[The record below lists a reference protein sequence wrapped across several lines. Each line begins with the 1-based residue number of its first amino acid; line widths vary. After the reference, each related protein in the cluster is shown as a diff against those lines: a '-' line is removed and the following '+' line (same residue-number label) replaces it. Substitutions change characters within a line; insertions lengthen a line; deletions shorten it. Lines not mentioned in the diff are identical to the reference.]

1 MPQHEL
7 DPLLSRTSIRV
18 PVGRSRR
25 RRPGGWMLLL
35 RAVTALATI
44 SALLGA
50 MYLVGLARDLPDT
63 SSLAA
68 APSGTAMTFLDRQ
81 GRVIARRGESSGT
94 TIHADHLPEHLV
106 DAVLAVEDR
115 RFYQHFGIDL
125 IGTARAALANL
136 RAGRVVQG
144 GSTITQQLA
153 KNLFLTPDRTMRRK
167 MQEMMLAFWLETR
180 FTKDEILALY
190 LNRVYFGAGA
200 WGAENASR
208 RYFGRSPHELDIG
221 QAALLAGLLKAPSRY
236 SPAND
241 TARAAVRA
249 TVVLDLMLATGR
261 ISEEERLEAA
271 SAPIRVSRG
280 SSSPGAGWFADWA
293 TSEARTL
300 LALHAPSWTGD
311 VVVRTSLDV
320 DAQRA
325 ADTALRSGLAD
336 PEIARGAANGAI
348 IALDGAGG
356 IAAMTGGT
364 DYARSPFNRATA
376 ARRQPG
382 SAFKP
387 FIYASAFEAGWAPS
401 DRMVDEPVSYG
412 SWSPANWEN
421 RYEGEMSLER
431 AFARSSNS
439 VAVQLAE
446 ATGRAYTLRL
456 ARRLGIESPMEN
468 THSLSLGAYEVT
480 PLELAR
486 AYVPFMNGGRAVEP
500 HAVTQLET
508 PAGDILWTRDRTPGA
523 IVLAERVVRDMDQL
537 FAATIDY
544 GTGRAAAVPG
554 RQVRGKTGTTNAFRD
569 AWFAGWSEGLVTVV
583 WTGNDDNT
591 PTEAGSGGTGPAR
604 IFAQMMAA
612 TPALALPETLP
623 SPARPGDADRLAR
636 LLSALEDEN
645 LLVAETGDSA
655 GAGQDEPVPEE
666 PVDPIA
672 GLLSRLPQD

>member
-1 MPQHEL
+1 
-7 DPLLSRTSIRV
+7 
-18 PVGRSRR
+18 
-25 RRPGGWMLLL
+25 MLLV
-35 RAVTALATI
+35 RALAALATVTV
-44 SALLGA
+44 LLTA
-50 MYLVGLARDLPDT
+50 MYLVALARDLPDT
-63 SSLAA
+63 SSLAI
-68 APSGTAMTFLDRQ
+68 APAGASMTFLDRH
-81 GRVIARRGESSGT
+81 GRVIARRGDSSGT
-94 TIHADHLPEHLV
+94 TISADSLPEHLV

-115 RFYQHFGIDL
+115 RFYHHFGIDL
-125 IGTARAALANL
+125 IGTTRAALANL

-200 WGAENASR
+200 WGAENAAR
-208 RYFGRSPHELDIG
+208 RYFGRGPHELDIG
-221 QAALLAGLLKAPSRY
+221 EAALLAGLLKAPSRY

-241 TARAAVRA
+241 TTRAAVRA

-261 ISEEERLEAA
+261 ITEEERLIAA

-280 SSSPGAGWFADWA
+280 SSSPGAGWFADFA
-293 TSEARTL
+293 ASEARTL
-300 LALHAPSWTGD
+300 LALHAPSWEGD
-311 VVVRTSLDV
+311 VVVRTTLDV

-325 ADTALRSGLAD
+325 ADGALTRGLAD

-348 IALDGAGG
+348 IALDATGG
-356 IAAMTGGT
+356 VAAMSGGT

-387 FIYASAFEAGWAPS
+387 FIYASAFEAGWSPA
-401 DRMVDEPVSYG
+401 DRMIDEPVSYG

-421 RYEGEMSLER
+421 RYEGEMTLER

-439 VAVQLAE
+439 IAVQLAE

-486 AYVPFMNGGRAVEP
+486 AYVPFMNGGRAAET
-500 HAVTQLET
+500 HAVTRLET
-508 PAGDILWTRDRTPGA
+508 PSGDTLWERATSPGPV
-523 IVLAERVVRDMDQL
+523 VLAERVVREMDQL
-537 FAATIDY
+537 FAATISY
-544 GTGRAAAVPG
+544 GTGRSAAVPG
-554 RQVRGKTGTTNAFRD
+554 REVRGKTGTSNAFRD
-569 AWFAGWSEGLVTVV
+569 AWFAGWADGMVAVV
-583 WTGNDDNT
+583 WTGNDTNA
-591 PTEAGSGGTGPAR
+591 PTDAGSGGTGPAR
-604 IFAQMMAA
+604 IFASLIANAPVIAA
-612 TPALALPETLP
+612 PDGMPRAPAADP
-623 SPARPGDADRLAR
+623 DRLAR

-645 LLVAETGDSA
+645 LLTASPG
-655 GAGQDEPVPEE
+655 EPMLPEPSDDDIPE
-666 PVDPIA
+666 DPIA
-672 GLLSRLPQD
+672 GLLARLPQD

>member
-1 MPQHEL
+1 
-7 DPLLSRTSIRV
+7 
-18 PVGRSRR
+18 
-25 RRPGGWMLLL
+25 MLLV
-35 RAVTALATI
+35 RALAALATVTV
-44 SALLGA
+44 LLTA
-50 MYLVGLARDLPDT
+50 MYLVALARDLPDT
-63 SSLAA
+63 SSLAI
-68 APSGTAMTFLDRQ
+68 APAGASMTFLDRH
-81 GRVIARRGESSGT
+81 GRVIARRGDSSGT
-94 TIHADHLPEHLV
+94 TISADSLPEHLV

-115 RFYQHFGIDL
+115 RFYHHFGIDL
-125 IGTARAALANL
+125 IGTTRAALANL

-200 WGAENASR
+200 WGAENAAR
-208 RYFGRSPHELDIG
+208 RYFGRGPHELDIG
-221 QAALLAGLLKAPSRY
+221 EAALLAGLLKAPSRY

-241 TARAAVRA
+241 TTRAAVRA

-261 ISEEERLEAA
+261 ITEEERLIAA

-280 SSSPGAGWFADWA
+280 SSSPGAGWFADFA
-293 TSEARTL
+293 ASEARTL
-300 LALHAPSWTGD
+300 LALHAPSWEGD
-311 VVVRTSLDV
+311 VVVRTTLDV

-325 ADTALRSGLAD
+325 ADGALTRGLAD

-348 IALDGAGG
+348 IALDATGG
-356 IAAMTGGT
+356 VAAMSGGT

-387 FIYASAFEAGWAPS
+387 FIYASAFEAGWSPA
-401 DRMVDEPVSYG
+401 DRMIDEPVSYG

-421 RYEGEMSLER
+421 RYEGEMTLER

-439 VAVQLAE
+439 IAVQLAE

-486 AYVPFMNGGRAVEP
+486 AYVPFMNGGRAAET
-500 HAVTQLET
+500 HAVTRLET
-508 PAGDILWTRDRTPGA
+508 PSGDTLWERATSPGPV
-523 IVLAERVVRDMDQL
+523 VLAERVVREMDQL
-537 FAATIDY
+537 FAATISY
-544 GTGRAAAVPG
+544 GTGRSAAVPG
-554 RQVRGKTGTTNAFRD
+554 REVRGKTGTSNAFRD
-569 AWFAGWSEGLVTVV
+569 AWFAGWADGMVAVV
-583 WTGNDDNT
+583 WTGNDTNA
-591 PTEAGSGGTGPAR
+591 PTDAGSGGTGPAR
-604 IFAQMMAA
+604 IFASLIANAPVIAA
-612 TPALALPETLP
+612 PDGMPRAPAADP
-623 SPARPGDADRLAR
+623 DRLAR

-645 LLVAETGDSA
+645 LLTASPGEPMPAEPSD
-655 GAGQDEPVPEE
+655 DDIPE
-666 PVDPIA
+666 DPIA
-672 GLLSRLPQD
+672 GLLARLPQD

>member
-1 MPQHEL
+1 MT
-7 DPLLSRTSIRV
+7 RTSIRV
-18 PVGRSRR
+18 PVGRHT
-25 RRPGGWMLLL
+25 RRPKAWMLLV
-35 RAVTALATI
+35 RALAALATVTV
-44 SALLGA
+44 LLAA
-50 MYLVGLARDLPDT
+50 MYLVALARDLPDT
-63 SSLAA
+63 SSLAI
-68 APSGTAMTFLDRQ
+68 APAGASMTFLDRH
-81 GRVIARRGESSGT
+81 GRVIARRGDSSGT
-94 TIHADHLPEHLV
+94 TISADSLPEHLV

-115 RFYQHFGIDL
+115 RFYHHFGIDL
-125 IGTARAALANL
+125 IGTTRAALANL

-200 WGAENASR
+200 WGAENAAR
-208 RYFGRSPHELDIG
+208 RYFGRGPHELDIG
-221 QAALLAGLLKAPSRY
+221 EAALLAGLLKAPSRY

-241 TARAAVRA
+241 TTRAAVRA

-261 ISEEERLEAA
+261 ITEEERLIAA

-280 SSSPGAGWFADWA
+280 SSSPGAGWFADFA
-293 TSEARTL
+293 ASEARTL
-300 LALHAPSWTGD
+300 LALHAPSWEGD
-311 VVVRTSLDV
+311 VVVRTTLDV

-325 ADTALRSGLAD
+325 ADGALTRGLAD

-348 IALDGAGG
+348 IALDATGG
-356 IAAMTGGT
+356 VAAMSGGT

-387 FIYASAFEAGWAPS
+387 FIYASAFEAGWSPA
-401 DRMVDEPVSYG
+401 DRMIDEPVSYG

-421 RYEGEMSLER
+421 RYEGEMTLER

-439 VAVQLAE
+439 IAVQLAE

-486 AYVPFMNGGRAVEP
+486 AYVPFMNGGRAAET
-500 HAVTQLET
+500 HAVTRLET
-508 PAGDILWTRDRTPGA
+508 PSGDTLWERGTSPGPV
-523 IVLAERVVRDMDQL
+523 VLAERVVREMDQL
-537 FAATIDY
+537 FAATISY
-544 GTGRAAAVPG
+544 GTGRSAAVPG
-554 RQVRGKTGTTNAFRD
+554 REVRGKTGTSNAFRD
-569 AWFAGWSEGLVTVV
+569 AWFAGWADGMVAVV
-583 WTGNDDNT
+583 WTGNDTNA
-591 PTEAGSGGTGPAR
+591 PTDAGSGGTGPAR
-604 IFAQMMAA
+604 IFASLIANAPVIAA
-612 TPALALPETLP
+612 PDGMPRAPAADP
-623 SPARPGDADRLAR
+623 DRLAR

-645 LLVAETGDSA
+645 LLTASPG
-655 GAGQDEPVPEE
+655 EPMLPEPSDDDIPE
-666 PVDPIA
+666 DPIA
-672 GLLSRLPQD
+672 GLLARLPQD